1 MVLDGGQSMTKPLI
15 VVNFKTYAS
24 ASGATAEALAVAM
37 EKHSNGPAR
46 MVAVVSAFDL
56 EAVCRVAP
64 NLEVWSQHLDPVGQ
78 GGFTGWLEPHTA
90 IHRGAQGTIINHA
103 EHKVEMEHV
112 KSLLPQLPDGFPVCG
127 CAADLEEAKSLAE
140 MGPTFIAVEPPE
152 LIGGDISVTTADPS
166 IVSDTVAVVK
176 ATNAGVRVL
185 CGAGVKNGQDV
196 ATAISLGAE
205 GVLLASGVTKAKDVE
220 AVLADL
226 VSQLVWVANHTLFDV
241 SLPQAACHQG
251 TLVCICTPYNRSLLS
266 PKARIL
272 VGDET
277 PSHTTP

>member
-24 ASGATAEALAVAM
+24 ASGAAAETLAVAM
-37 EKHSNGPAR
+37 EAHSNGPAR

-56 EAVCRVAP
+56 EAVRRAAP
-64 NLEVWSQHLDPVGQ
+64 SLEVWSQHLDPVGQ
-78 GGFTGWLEPHTA
+78 GGFTGWLEPKTA

-103 EHKVEMEHV
+103 EHKVEMDHV
-112 KSLLPQLPDGFPVCG
+112 QRLLPQLPEDFPVCG

-176 ATNAGVRVL
+176 ATNPDVRVL

-196 ATAISLGAE
+196 ATAIKLGAE
-205 GVLLASGVTKAKDVE
+205 GVLLASGVTKASDV
-220 AVLADL
+220 ASVLNDL
-226 VSQLVWVANHTLFDV
+226 VS
-241 SLPQAACHQG
+241 
-251 TLVCICTPYNRSLLS
+251 LL
-266 PKARIL
+266 
-272 VGDET
+272 
-277 PSHTTP
+277 